1 MKSLIVELIP
11 QIVKVGKD
19 KKKSGYDL
27 AKNIRRYNSKRIG
40 SFKTVDKSQ
49 RYFYINFVFT

>member
-1 MKSLIVELIP
+1 M
-11 QIVKVGKD
+11 GKD

-27 AKNIRRYNSKRIG
+27 VKNIRRYNSKRIG

-49 RYFYINFVFT
+49 RHFYINFVFT